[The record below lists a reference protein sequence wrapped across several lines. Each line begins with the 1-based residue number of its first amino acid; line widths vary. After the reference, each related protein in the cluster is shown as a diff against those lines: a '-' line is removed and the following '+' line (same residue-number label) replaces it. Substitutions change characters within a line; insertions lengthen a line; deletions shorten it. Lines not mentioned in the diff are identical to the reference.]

1 MASDEVIKLGLS
13 YGKVI
18 DTILGNLDGVILR
31 IDDETNLVYLD
42 ESFDDYNES
51 KVEGLFR
58 EGSFLS
64 TDGKVLGSD
73 EGIKL
78 GLFDGK
84 VLRTILWNVYA
95 IIFVID
101 FGTNMGFI
109 DGSSDQSNDVKLDVL
124 IFGG

>member
-18 DTILGNLDGVILR
+18 DTILGNLDGVILG

-64 TDGKVLGSD
+64 TGGKVLGSD